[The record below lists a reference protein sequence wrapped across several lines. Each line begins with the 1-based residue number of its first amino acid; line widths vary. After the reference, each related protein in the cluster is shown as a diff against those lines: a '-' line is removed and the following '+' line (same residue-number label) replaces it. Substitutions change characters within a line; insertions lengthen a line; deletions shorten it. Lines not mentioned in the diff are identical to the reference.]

1 MASKEY
7 ANYKF
12 LLANPETSGD
22 NTLIPQT
29 PGKKIVVV
37 SVLAVSTGVVTIA
50 FKSDS
55 GVVSGDMNLIANSG
69 FSICNP
75 GGVFVSRIGGPLLVN
90 LSANVK
96 VGLTI
101 TYELI

>member
-7 ANYKF
+7 VNYRF
-12 LLANPETSGD
+12 LVANPETSGD
-22 NTLIPQT
+22 NPLILQT
-29 PGKKIVVV
+29 SGKKIVVV
-37 SVLAVSTGVVTIA
+37 SVLAVSTGVVTIV

-55 GVVSGDMNLIANSG
+55 GVVSGHMDLIANSG
-69 FSICNP
+69 FSIYNP
-75 GGVFVSRIGGPLLVN
+75 GGVFASRIGGPLLVN
-90 LSANVK
+90 LSANIK